1 MNPPDTTLPVAVKA
15 RLWRGLPWLVLT
27 LGVALSGVVYLEN
40 RENLEAQQS
49 AIFQSE
55 VRKAVEMIE
64 ARMGTYLQIL
74 RATGGLLKTQPQVS
88 REQFHKFIDQ
98 QGVGTDHTGIQG
110 VGFARLI
117 RPQELQAH
125 IASVRREGVAD
136 YAIQPEGERPLYSSI
151 VYIAPAL
158 GRNLRAIGYDMYA
171 EPVRH
176 RAMQRAADTGEM
188 SLSGKVRLVQETGR
202 DEQAGFLVYA
212 PLYREGMPLTGVEE
226 RRAHLVGWVY
236 APFRMNDFLTGIYG
250 ERAGNLLIDIYDG
263 TDATPAN
270 LMHTE
275 QATWRDPK
283 DKPSAIY
290 ETVQTLHLMGH
301 TWTLHMRASDLML
314 SRIDTRLPAL
324 LGLGGVLMSLV
335 LALLI
340 QVLVTRRERAI
351 AMAIKMN
358 KALVQERAK
367 LSAIIA
373 GTHAGTW
380 EWNVQTGETTF
391 NAHWAQLIGYQLS
404 ELEPTSIETWT
415 DRTHPDDLKTSR
427 ALLQQHFDGQLEYY
441 ECEARMRHKD
451 GHWIWVLD
459 RGQLASRTPDGKPL
473 MMCGTRLDITHHK
486 QLEESYKHGA
496 HHDQLTGLPNRT
508 LLADRLE
515 HSLLVAQRN
524 HEALALMFMDIDG
537 FKLVNDT
544 HGHDAGDLVL
554 QTMARRIQR
563 CIRASDTLARIG
575 GDEFVVLLP
584 DVTDEHHAWVLAEKI
599 GAIAREPIPLAEGAT
614 ARVSLSIGIALYP
627 EHGQD
632 AATLTEHA
640 DQAMYKV
647 KKGGKNAAE
656 IYHEDRAADLAA

>member
-1 MNPPDTTLPVAVKA
+1 MNPTDATLPVAVKA
-15 RLWRGLPWLVLT
+15 KLWRGLPGLMLVVGL
-27 LGVALSGVVYLEN
+27 ALSALVYVQN
-40 RENLEAQQS
+40 RHNLEEQQS

-88 REQFHKFIDQ
+88 REQFHKLIDQ
-98 QGVGTDHTGIQG
+98 LGVGTDYTGIQG

-117 RPQELQAH
+117 RPQELRAH
-125 IASVRREGVAD
+125 IASVRREGMAD
-136 YAIQPEGERPLYSSI
+136 YAIRPEGERPLYSSI
-151 VYIAPAL
+151 VYLAPAL
-158 GRNLRAIGYDMYA
+158 GRNLHAIGYDMYA

-176 RAMQRAADTGEM
+176 RAMQRAVDTGEM
-188 SLSGKVRLVQETGR
+188 SLSGKVRLVQETGQNER
-202 DEQAGFLVYA
+202 AGFLVYA
-212 PLYREGMPLTGVEE
+212 PIYREGAQLTSIEE
-226 RRAHLVGWVY
+226 RRANLVGWVY
-236 APFRMNDFLTGIYG
+236 APFRMNDFLNGIYG
-250 ERAGNLLIDIYDG
+250 ERTGNLLIDIYDG
-263 TDATPAN
+263 VDATPAN

-275 QATWRDPK
+275 QATTRDPE
-283 DKPSAIY
+283 DKPSTIY
-290 ETVQTLHLMGH
+290 ESVQTLHLMGH
-301 TWTLHMRASDLML
+301 TWTLHMRASDLMR
-314 SRIDTRLPAL
+314 SRIDARLPAL

-335 LALLI
+335 LAFLI
-340 QVLVTRRERAI
+340 RVLVTRREQAM

-358 KALVQERAK
+358 EALVQERAR

-391 NAHWAQLIGYQLS
+391 NEHWAQLLGYQLS
-404 ELEPTSIETWT
+404 ELAPTSIETWIR
-415 DRTHPDDLKTSR
+415 RTHPDDLKTSE
-427 ALLQQHFDGQLEYY
+427 ALLQQHFNGQLEYY
-441 ECEARMRHKD
+441 ECEARMRHKN

-473 MMCGTRLDITHHK
+473 MMYGTHLDITHHK

-496 HHDQLTGLPNRT
+496 HHDQLTGLPNRV

-524 HEALALMFMDIDG
+524 HEPLALMFMDIDG
-537 FKLVNDT
+537 FKQVNDT
-544 HGHDAGDLVL
+544 HGHEAGDLVL

-563 CIRASDTLARIG
+563 CIRASDTLARVG

-614 ARVSLSIGIALYP
+614 ACVSLSIGIALYP

-656 IYHEDRAADLAA
+656 IYHED

>member
-1 MNPPDTTLPVAVKA
+1 MNPTDTTLPVAVKA
-15 RLWRGLPWLVLT
+15 KLWRGLPGLVLVGG
-27 LGVALSGVVYLEN
+27 LVLSALMYVQN
-40 RENLEAQQS
+40 RHNLEEQQS
-49 AIFQSE
+49 ALFQSE
-55 VRKAVEMIE
+55 VRNAVEMIE

-117 RPQELQAH
+117 RPQELGAH
-125 IASVRREGVAD
+125 IESVRREGAVN
-136 YAIQPEGERPLYSSI
+136 YTIRPEGERPLYSSI
-151 VYIAPAL
+151 VYLAPPL

-176 RAMQRAADTGEM
+176 LAMQRAADTGEI
-188 SLSGKVRLVQETGR
+188 SLTGKVRLVQETGQ

-212 PLYREGMPLTGVEE
+212 PIYREGAPLTSVEE
-226 RRAHLVGWVY
+226 RRADLVGWVY
-236 APFRMNDFLTGIYG
+236 APFRMNDFLTGVYG
-250 ERAGNLLIDIYDG
+250 EHTGNLLIDIYDG
-263 TDATPAN
+263 VDTTPAN

-275 QATWRDPK
+275 QATPHDPK
-283 DKPSAIY
+283 DKPSTIY
-290 ETVQTLHLMGH
+290 ETVQTLHLLGH

-314 SRIDTRLPAL
+314 SRIDARLPTL

-335 LALLI
+335 LAFLI
-340 QVLVTRRERAI
+340 RVLVTRREQAM

-358 KALVQERAK
+358 EALVQERAK

-391 NAHWAQLIGYQLS
+391 NEHWAQLIGYQLS
-404 ELEPTSIETWT
+404 ELEPTSIETWI
-415 DRTHPDDLKTSR
+415 RRAHPDDLKASN
-427 ALLQQHFDGQLEYY
+427 ALLQQHFNGELEYY

-451 GHWIWVLD
+451 GHWVWLLD

-473 MMCGTRLDITHHK
+473 MMYGTHLDITHHK

-524 HEALALMFMDIDG
+524 HESLALMFMDIDG
-537 FKLVNDT
+537 FKQVNDT
-544 HGHDAGDLVL
+544 HGHEAGDLVL

-584 DVTDEHHAWVLAEKI
+584 DVTDEHHAWTLAEKI

-656 IYHEDRAADLAA
+656 IYHED